1 MILEAVAA
9 AASLPSPELR
19 DALKHLREGDP
30 SLKVREAAR
39 KALEAAP

>member
-1 MILEAVAA
+1 VAA
-9 AASLPSPELR
+9 AASLPVPELR
-19 DALKHLREGDP
+19 DALKRLRESDP